1 MIPLQTGDI
10 ILTHTHSWSDLL
22 SMLRFRSWWTHAAMV
37 YDPKKTVEMTNKNVR
52 HLTIE
57 KRYANKKIRVI
68 RLRNLTIVD
77 RVRLRVAAR
86 TLYHTKFDRLRL
98 ILPLLPQMR
107 YNYYW
112 CTSFIDLVYKKALG
126 RTINVKWMMQSKKD
140 YLEAIQAD
148 IIYDYR
154 NK

>member
-1 MIPLQTGDI
+1 
-10 ILTHTHSWSDLL
+10 
-22 SMLRFRSWWTHAAMV
+22 MV